1 MLETTKKLYEELNE
15 LLEQVVKNVN
25 VRYMSEDDLKTIQI
39 TMKIVE
45 TSKDLMVKEAN
56 MMDDMNNKINMI
68 LEMVKDK

>member
-15 LLEQVVKNVN
+15 LLEQVVKNVD
-25 VRYMSEDDLKTIQI
+25 VRYMSEDDLKTIQL

-45 TSKDLMVKEAN
+45 TLKDLMVKEAN

>member
-15 LLEQVVKNVN
+15 LLEQVVKNVD
-25 VRYMSEDDLKTIQI
+25 VRYMSEDDLKTIQL